1 MANGYT
7 VQLNCSIIPNIESWK
22 RLHSYLSYHI
32 FFISSY
38 LRISPNSWIIY
49 NFLSPSK
56 QSNPT
61 PTFPGVYS
69 VPRFQRPRPME
80 LRTGRRGRRGSR
92 SSRSFQRSTFQRP
105 LLHLE
110 NSQGIPLCSL
120 PKKKVGWKMCLEF
133 ASFFHFMYVFVS
145 VRRDVY
151 GVCSSACFDKCK
163 NTAFGRGVE
172 VEGDRFLRCVIIR
185 DTYLEKPLDFLRFLG
200 IKKQF
205 WDFTKCQMLR
215 KERLTLALAKQSRNK
230 LNLSQ
235 AEFLEFLELE
245 PQCYGNKNDL
255 SSWLVTCI
263 VPNDCHRFAAS
274 VQTKSCNDENT
285 ERPYFWASSV
295 TLFLHV
301 SCAKRLK

>member
-200 IKKQF
+200 IKKTVLRLHKMPNAEEGTSHLGSCK
-205 WDFTKCQMLR
+205 TKP
-215 KERLTLALAKQSRNK
+215 E
-230 LNLSQ
+230 Q
-235 AEFLEFLELE
+235 AEPFT
-245 PQCYGNKNDL
+245 GWI
-255 SSWLVTCI
+255 SWILRTW
-263 VPNDCHRFAAS
+263 AS
-274 VQTKSCNDENT
+274 VL
-285 ERPYFWASSV
+285 R
-295 TLFLHV
+295 
-301 SCAKRLK
+301 